1 MVPADEIVSVEIGG
15 NTNAISDAM
24 SDPLCMV
31 ARRCENVTVWQK
43 FMCWLHVKMCREC
56 ASFIQQY
63 QKVIKFSQS
72 AFDAP
77 DDDPLPDSVPEELIK
92 AALAYRNAKLQ

>member
-1 MVPADEIVSVEIGG
+1 MLTCKEFDDFMVDYLDG
-15 NTNAISDAM
+15 D
-24 SDPLCMV
+24 L
-31 ARRCENVTVWQK
+31 TVWQK

-63 QKVIKFSQS
+63 QKVIKFGQS

-92 AALAYRNAKLQ
+92 AALVYRNAKMQ